1 MKSMYLQYDFILI
14 CCNFILDGFS
24 MKSMYLQYDFI
35 LNMLQFH
42 TGEVSV

>member
-1 MKSMYLQYDFILI
+1 
-14 CCNFILDGFS
+14 

-42 TGEVSV
+42 TGWFQYEINVSSVWFHTEYAAISYWMVSV